1 MEENKKETDI
11 FDIVIGF
18 KDFFIKELKAIG
30 KAFLWL
36 IRFKLKNWLVLT
48 VFTLIGL
55 AWAIYCYLPEN
66 RVKYAEFRIQ
76 VNGTK
81 SFAVHNI
88 VQVLGAKVDKDKGH
102 KNFAK
107 TIGLSTKVLSP
118 LQKIEPFYVI
128 DLNNNRTPDFV
139 DYFGVFREDTLN
151 SRMPNFLAIRMQ
163 VKGHGDFSQI
173 QQAIVDY
180 LRKDVYLKKE
190 GVERIRVLKE
200 RLAVLEREIA
210 VLQVLREKELLDN
223 KLSLNFEKLNL
234 KLENTGYIYTE
245 KILHF
250 EREKS
255 NLQENLSL
263 QREVV
268 TTYSDV
274 SQRVKQSDVEVFVSR
289 MLPLILLGF
298 IVALLLTYRK
308 NIAKALKID

>member
-1 MEENKKETDI
+1 MENDN
-11 FDIVIGF
+11 
-18 KDFFIKELKAIG
+18 KELDLFDLIAKLGNAAKSGLNTTG

-66 RVKYAEFRIQ
+66 RIKYAEFRIQ

-81 SFAVHNI
+81 SYAVHNI
-88 VQVLGAKVDKDKGH
+88 VQVLGAKVDKDKGY

-128 DLNNNRTPDFV
+128 DLNNNRTPDYV
-139 DYFGVFREDTLN
+139 DYSDSFREDTLN
-151 SRMPNFLAIRMQ
+151 SRMPDFLAIRMK
-163 VKGHGDFSQI
+163 VKGNGDYKVI
-173 QQAIVDY
+173 QEAIVDY

-190 GVERIRVLKE
+190 GVERIRSIKE
-200 RLAVLEREIA
+200 RLAVLESEIA

-223 KLSLNFEKLNL
+223 KLSLNIEKLNL

-255 NLQENLSL
+255 NLQEYLSL

-274 SQRVKQSDVEVFVSR
+274 NQRVKQSDVELFVSR